1 MDVNPYEAPQQ
12 DSYKPNPKTVLV
24 LRMLAVITW
33 TACLAVI
40 AFFFTVFAISE
51 DFGRR
56 RGLSTNFLIGF
67 VVAIGL
73 PTIGTALIGLAFWLR
88 SWPFAFLGIAAF
100 APLAYL
106 MIALTI
112 INAR

>member
-1 MDVNPYEAPQQ
+1 MNCWPNSSRLRQRWRGFFMRCYNGGMDVNPYEAPQQ

-24 LRMLAVITW
+24 LRMLAVIAW

-40 AFFFTVFAISE
+40 AVFFAAFAIFE

-56 RGLSTNFLIGF
+56 RGLPTNVLIGF

-73 PTIGTALIGLAFWLR
+73 P
-88 SWPFAFLGIAAF
+88 
-100 APLAYL
+100 
-106 MIALTI
+106 
-112 INAR
+112 